1 MNLLILNATEVKQL
15 LPMSDCI
22 DVMAEAL
29 VALAQGQVYQPLR
42 TVIRPPG
49 AAGLMGL
56 MPAYLSGDQPAYG
69 LKAICVFPGN
79 PARGK
84 DAHQGGVM
92 LFDVE
97 TGEPLVLMNASAITE
112 IRTAA
117 VSAVATR
124 LLAREDAGELAV
136 IGAGVQARAH
146 LEAIAC
152 VRPLRRVRVT
162 SRNFDHAQALAQE
175 MRSRY
180 PFPIEAVSSV
190 EAAVRGAG
198 IIVTATTATQPI
210 LQRDWISP
218 GAHLNAVGA
227 VPPTAREID
236 SATVAVATLFV
247 EQREAA
253 RSEAGDFLIPLRE
266 GVIGPDHIRAEIG
279 EVLIGSKPGR
289 TSPDEVTL
297 FKSLGLAIEDVAAA
311 GYVYR
316 RARLLNVGASVEF

>member
-15 LPMSDCI
+15 LPMAACI
-22 DVMAEAL
+22 DLMAEAL
-29 VALAQGQVYQPLR
+29 AALAREQVHQPLR
-42 TVIRPPG
+42 MVVRPPD

-56 MPAYLSGDQPAYG
+56 MPAYLSGSRPAFG

-97 TGEPLVLMNASAITE
+97 TGEPLALMNASAITE

-124 LLAREDAGELAV
+124 LLARQDAEELAIV
-136 IGAGVQARAH
+136 GAGVQARAH
-146 LEAIAC
+146 LEAITS
-152 VRPLRRVRVT
+152 VRAIKRVRVA
-162 SRNFDHAQALAQE
+162 SRTLDHAQAFARE

-180 PFPIEAVSSV
+180 PFPVEAVATT
-190 EAAVRGAG
+190 EAAVRGADV
-198 IIVTATTATQPI
+198 IVTATTATQPI
-210 LQRDWISP
+210 LQRGWISP

-227 VPPTAREID
+227 VPPAAREID
-236 SATVAVATLFV
+236 SATVAAASLFV
-247 EQREAA
+247 DQRQAA
-253 RSEAGDFLIPLRE
+253 MNEAGDFLIPLHE

-279 EVLIGSKPGR
+279 ELLIGSHPGR
-289 TSPDEVTL
+289 TSSQEITL
-297 FKSLGLAIEDVAAA
+297 FKSLGLAVEDVAAA
-311 GYVYR
+311 GYLYR
-316 RARLLNVGASVEF
+316 QAQMSTVGTWLEF